1 MLEAKTDEG
10 RTTELMEPRM
20 SSFLLPLKHFYRKL
34 NDRHTRMTELS
45 RLCDGG
51 DKSSIVLARS
61 IRDTVKR
68 RFHRSEKELFE
79 KIENLRDELASSAG
93 SISFTDYGAGEP
105 SDHFSSDEM
114 YRGRLIT
121 VSLESLCRHASK
133 SYPWTHLLFK
143 LIRELKPSVCL
154 ELGTCLGITGAYQAA
169 ALEINQSG
177 KLLTLEGAELL
188 AAVALDNF
196 KRLSLSRATVRVGR
210 FQDILGDV
218 LRQEAPI
225 DFVFIDG
232 HHDGHATIRYF
243 EEILPFLSEGAVL
256 VFDDILWYETMKRA
270 WQQIRGHRQVKTSI
284 DLRVIGLCVITNVS
298 KDKKYF
304 NFRLN

>member
-1 MLEAKTDEG
+1 MLEAKTDEE

-34 NDRHTRMTELS
+34 QYRHNRITELS
-45 RLCDGG
+45 RLFDGG

-68 RFHRSEKELFE
+68 RFHRSEKEWFE

-93 SISFTDYGAGEP
+93 SISFTDYGAGET

-121 VSLESLCRHASK
+121 VSLERLCRNSK

-154 ELGTCLGITGAYQAA
+154 ELGTCLGITGAYQTA

-177 KLLTLEGAELL
+177 KLLTLEGAEPL
-188 AAVALDNF
+188 AALALDNF

-232 HHDGHATIRYF
+232 HHDGLATIRYF

-256 VFDDILWYETMKRA
+256 VFDDILLYETMKRA

-284 DLRVIGLCVITNVS
+284 DLRFIGLCVISNVS
-298 KDKKYF
+298 KDRKYF
-304 NFRLN
+304 NFRLY